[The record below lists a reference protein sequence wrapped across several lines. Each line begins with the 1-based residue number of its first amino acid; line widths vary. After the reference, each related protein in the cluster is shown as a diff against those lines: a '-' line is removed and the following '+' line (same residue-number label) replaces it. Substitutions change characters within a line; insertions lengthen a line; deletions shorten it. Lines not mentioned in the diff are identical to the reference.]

1 MNDCDDES
9 GDDDGGT
16 AWDVKA
22 WEWSDLDWRSC
33 DDSGTAW
40 DAGQTIAAL
49 HGIPGMLPVLV
60 TMRNGGA
67 GRLTAVWWHDLC
79 THSFSLCQAFASC
92 MKFYLHEM
100 LGLLHACFVA
110 LHSFQSDATAL
121 H

>member
-40 DAGQTIAAL
+40 DAGADDSGTAWDTGHAACA
-49 HGIPGMLPVLV
+49 GDDEKWGC
-60 TMRNGGA
+60 RAFNG
-67 GRLTAVWWHDLC
+67 RV
-79 THSFSLCQAFASC
+79 
-92 MKFYLHEM
+92 
-100 LGLLHACFVA
+100 VA
-110 LHSFQSDATAL
+110 
-121 H
+121 